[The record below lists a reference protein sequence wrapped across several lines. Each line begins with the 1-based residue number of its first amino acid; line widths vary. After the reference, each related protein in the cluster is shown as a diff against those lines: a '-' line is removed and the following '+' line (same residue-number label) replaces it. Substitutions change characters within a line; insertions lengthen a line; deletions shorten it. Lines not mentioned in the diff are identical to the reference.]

1 MPELSVIMGVYNCP
15 AKEMLVRA
23 IDSILNQTY
32 GDFEF
37 IICDDG
43 STNDTLEWL
52 KEKASEDRRIYI
64 IESETNKG
72 LANALNLCLEK
83 ASGSYIARQD
93 IDDYSAPTRFET
105 QLKFLQEHTNIAFV
119 GTACFVY
126 DNNGLYGEWHRPEFP
141 SRQDFL
147 FNSPFIHGTVMFRRE
162 VFDRCGGYE
171 LIGRCR
177 KYEDYAFFMHAY
189 AEGFQGANI
198 NQLLYTFFSQEKKNM
213 VSTRMR
219 LDEYSV
225 RKKGFRELGIGIKRI
240 PYIYKP
246 IILIAV
252 PNKLLNSLKDNKK
265 NRLMHKKSLSL
276 RIYKVVVNRNTF
288 IKTNYERYVNGNR
301 ARHKRFPILSWM
313 YLLKLNIEYGLSKP
327 KHKAD
332 RKSKAVQNS
341 STEPAV
347 NNSYVTETVEKL
359 CRSDIVSFDLFDT
372 LVFRPFSVPSDI
384 FLCVGER
391 LNYPDFKTIRT
402 EAEKTVREVKGAGL
416 SINDIYEFIE
426 DQTGIDAK
434 LGCAAEMEVE
444 SELSMPN
451 PVMKQIWDAVKA
463 RGKRIIVSTD
473 MYLPKSFIC
482 SLLEKNGFTG
492 AEQVFVSCEC
502 GMGKHEGTLYEY
514 IKNIMGTDSISHI
527 GDNRISD
534 VRNAKKHGF
543 KTVEY
548 RNVNLYGNKFRPKDM
563 PSAAGSAY
571 SGIVNARL
579 YRGDMDYSPAY
590 EYGYRYGGILI
601 LGLCEHLH
609 RLARKMNAAG
619 VLFLCEGGYIV
630 KKIYENIYPEDKAK
644 YIYWSDRA
652 ALKISAEKDSEAFIR
667 YFVLEKADKG
677 LSVYDVMDTM
687 GIADWRYP
695 FELNEELTSGNAP
708 DIEKYLKQNMKK
720 ITSGYKNMRNAAV
733 KYIADE
739 LGSQRYLCVEF
750 ASEGRAG
757 ILIEKFI
764 AGSCEL
770 SCDIE
775 SMNFVECDIYSR
787 LLFGSPEPM
796 FLEYRLTDPDKKGSS
811 YEHVF
816 EDSVRNEL
824 YIREIQKGE
833 TEFIKE
839 YLKKFGNYEVIRNI
853 SLNAS
858 QKPFEYAIAHDRHYI
873 DMVFADCV
881 FDEDKNTKKK
891 AR

>member
-23 IDSILNQTY
+23 IDSILNQTFS
-32 GDFEF
+32 DFEF

-52 KEKASEDRRIYI
+52 KEKAALDNRIIVIASE
-64 IESETNKG
+64 ENKG
-72 LANALNLCLEK
+72 LADALNKCLEK
-83 ASGSYIARQD
+83 ATGNYIARQD
-93 IDDYSAPTRFET
+93 IDDYSASTRFET
-105 QLKFLQEHTNIAFV
+105 QLKFLREHTNIAFV

-141 SRQDFL
+141 ARTDFL

-177 KYEDYAFFMHAY
+177 KYEDYSFFMHAY

-213 VSTRMR
+213 VTARMR

-240 PYIYKP
+240 PYDLKP

-252 PNKLLNSLKDNKK
+252 PNKLLNSLKDYKK

-276 RIYKVVVNRNTF
+276 RLYKVVVNRNSF

-301 ARHKRFPILSWM
+301 ARHKRFPVLSWM
-313 YLLKLNIEYGLSKP
+313 YLLKLNVEYGLSKP

-332 RKSKAVQNS
+332 RKSKAVRNS

-347 NNSYVTETVEKL
+347 NNSYVTEIVEKL

-473 MYLPKSFIC
+473 MYLPKCFIC

-502 GMGKHEGTLYEY
+502 GMGKHEGTMYEY
-514 IKNIMGTDSISHI
+514 IKKIMGTDNISHI

-534 VRNAKKHGF
+534 VRNAKKYGF
-543 KTVEY
+543 KTIEY
-548 RNVNLYGNKFRPKDM
+548 RNVNLYGNRYRPKDM
-563 PSAAGSAY
+563 PQATGSAY
-571 SGIVNARL
+571 SGMVNARL

-590 EYGYRYGGILI
+590 EYGYKYGGILI
-601 LGLCEHLH
+601 LGLCEHIH
-609 RLARKMNAAG
+609 RLTRKMNAAG

-630 KKIYENIYPEDKAK
+630 KKIYEDIYPEDKAK
-644 YIYWSDRA
+644 YIYWSERA
-652 ALKISAEKDSEAFIR
+652 ALKINAQEDNEAFIKH
-667 YFVLEKADKG
+667 FVLEKTDKG
-677 LSVYDVMDTM
+677 LSVYDVMDAM
-687 GIADWRYP
+687 GIADQRYP
-695 FELNEELTSGNAP
+695 FELNEELTSRNVP
-708 DIEKYLKQNMKK
+708 TIVKYLKQNMKK
-720 ITSGYKNMRNAAV
+720 ITACYKSMRKAALR
-733 KYIADE
+733 YFIDE
-739 LGSQRYLCVEF
+739 LGSRRYLCVEL
-750 ASEGRAG
+750 ATEGENG
-757 ILIEKFI
+757 IFLKRFI
-764 AGSCEL
+764 AGSPEL
-770 SCDIE
+770 KCDIE
-775 SMNFVECDIYSR
+775 TISFGDSDIYSK
-787 LLFGSPEPM
+787 LLFASLEPV
-796 FLEYRLTDPDKKGSS
+796 FLEYKLTDNNG
-811 YEHVF
+811 YEPVF
-816 EDSVRNEL
+816 EENIRNEL

-833 TEFIKE
+833 TEFVRE
-839 YLKKFGNYEVIRNI
+839 YLKKFKSFEVIRNI

-858 QKPFEYAIAHDRHYI
+858 QKPFEYAMANDRHYI
-873 DMVFADCV
+873 DMVFADCI
-881 FDEDKNTKKK
+881 FDEGKNTKKK